1 MAKGEIQP
9 DVVALGTGTDLSPL
23 QKANL
28 IPADWRYRLPH
39 RASPFSTFIV
49 FVVPKGNPKGVKDWP
64 DLAKEGVRV
73 LNTNPKGS
81 RTGRH
86 SFLAA
91 YGSVRQR
98 GGSEDEARAFVTT
111 LYQRAKLPAPVIRPA
126 GEPAPAEAPAFL
138 PTEPGDVLLNWEKE
152 SLDVVKKSD
161 GKLEI
166 VYPPISIR
174 GENPVA
180 VASNAA
186 AKGTGKTAE
195 ASAKFLYS
203 DEVQELA
210 APARIPAGPPGGA
223 PEGPSGR
230 PGGGAVRRPRP
241 VPGRGPRAR
250 GPVRRGRR
258 VRADPREGEV
268 TGRPNHNPRTPD
280 PPRDENLAPFGRHP
294 RRPARAARRR
304 PEPVRSGRGRP
315 ARLGGV
321 PRRLGRPRKGP
332 GPNGEG
338 VQLGV
343 RPGQPRADVP
353 VPARRPDGRG
363 GVPRPAD
370 RPVRRAVHRPVRPR
384 VRLLGGR
391 EQRLPRRHP
400 GQAGR
405 VRHPVVRRADRVS
418 GGPTRGLAI
427 GNFARGRPSG

>member
-1 MAKGEIQP
+1 MNRSVLRATVLLAAAATVSAGDTDPKTKPAELVNVSDNHAPDLWKEINERFQARQPGVAVKQSVAVWSKQRDLVAKGEIQP

-39 RASPFSTFIV
+39 RANPFGTFIV
-49 FVVPKGNPKGVKDWP
+49 FVVPRGNPKGVKDWP

-111 LYQRAKLPAPVIRPA
+111 VYQRAKLPAPVIRPA

-152 SLDVVKKSD
+152 SLDAVKKSD

-186 AKGTGKTAE
+186 AKGTEKTAE
-195 ASAKFLYS
+195 AYAKFLYS

-210 APARIPAGPPGGA
+210 A
-223 PEGPSGR
+223 
-230 PGGGAVRRPRP
+230 
-241 VPGRGPRAR
+241 
-250 GPVRRGRR
+250 
-258 VRADPREGEV
+258 
-268 TGRPNHNPRTPD
+268 
-280 PPRDENLAPFGRHP
+280 RH
-294 RRPARAARRR
+294 
-304 PEPVRSGRGRP
+304 GY
-315 ARLGGV
+315 
-321 PRRLGRPRKGP
+321 
-332 GPNGEG
+332 
-338 VQLGV
+338 
-343 RPGQPRADVP
+343 
-353 VPARRPDGRG
+353 
-363 GVPRPAD
+363 
-370 RPVRRAVHRPVRPR
+370 RPVRPGVLR
-384 VRLLGGR
+384 KVRPDAPEVELFDARDLFPDVLKAHEALFGEGGVF
-391 EQRLPRRHP
+391 EQI
-400 GQAGR
+400 
-405 VRHPVVRRADRVS
+405 
-418 GGPTRGLAI
+418 RGKAK
-427 GNFARGRPSG
+427 